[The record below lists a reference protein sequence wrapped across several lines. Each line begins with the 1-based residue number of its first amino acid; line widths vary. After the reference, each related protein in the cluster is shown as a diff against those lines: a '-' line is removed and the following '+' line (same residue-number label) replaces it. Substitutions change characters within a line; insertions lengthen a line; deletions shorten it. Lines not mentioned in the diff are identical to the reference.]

1 MRQSLKDV
9 EHLIRL
15 AALFAV
21 GVTAFIVIRAALIP
35 EGFGE
40 LGHYRS
46 GAIEDNRDQ
55 PLIHGGRAGCI
66 ECHDDKTLSENG
78 AGHTKVGCEACH
90 GALAAHAAEPDTL
103 MPTLPEPVALC
114 SGCHEHSVAR
124 PSWFPQVYVEDHAG
138 AESCLECHEAHQ
150 PGIE

>member
-1 MRQSLKDV
+1 MKDF

-21 GVTAFIVIRAALIP
+21 GVTAFIVIRAALVP

-55 PLIHGGRAGCI
+55 PLVFAGRASCI
-66 ECHDDKTLSENG
+66 ECHDARTANEDGT
-78 AGHTKVGCEACH
+78 GHTAVGCEACH
-90 GALAAHAAEPDTL
+90 GALAAHAVDPEASA
-103 MPTLPEPVALC
+103 PTLPDPLELC
-114 SGCHEHSVAR
+114 SNCHEQNVAR
-124 PSWFPQVYVEDHAG
+124 PSWFPQVDVDDHSGGDA
-138 AESCLECHEAHQ
+138 CLDCHDAHQ
-150 PGIE
+150 PGME